1 MLLQRVITAVALLVI
16 LGGALAWSSTAF
28 AILATLVIVAATVEW
43 LQLVG
48 WARGRAMLIA
58 IVFGAVLIG
67 LLLSGGG
74 RIEAAMLPAALVA
87 AIIWLGAAGLL
98 MQGDA
103 LAVRL
108 PWSAASALAILL
120 LGAAWIALLHFLWQG
135 AVMLLSVFMIV
146 WLADTAA
153 YFAGRAFG
161 RTKLAPSISP
171 GKTWAGAIGA
181 VCAVLAAAIAAW
193 TLAPSAPIFSNRLI
207 EQTGIAVA
215 AALLIVLVAMSIV
228 GDLYESLLKRQA
240 GVKDSGHLLPGHGG
254 VYDRIDALVPVLP
267 IAALFDGLGR

>member
-1 MLLQRVITAVALLVI
+1 MLLQRVITAVVLLAI

-48 WARGRAMLIA
+48 WARVRAMLIA
-58 IVFGAVLIG
+58 IVFGAVLVG

-87 AIIWLGAAGLL
+87 AIIWLGATGLL

-108 PWSAASALAILL
+108 PRSAASALAILL

-215 AALLIVLVAMSIV
+215 AALLIVLVVMSIV